1 MRKDIFIIVL
11 FFLVVLFLIKTDCI
25 AQVVE
30 QDTTDIGIVGSI
42 VKNDTLK
49 IKAKSPTGAMIRSML
64 VPGLGQWYNNKKL
77 KSLIVFCGQT
87 GLLINAVYLNQKLVK
102 STEYLEREFY
112 INNRNLSVWWLVG
125 VTLFSM
131 TDAFVDAHL
140 TDFDESPNL
149 SLLRIK
155 PIVSQRDA
163 GFKVSLCFNF

>member
-1 MRKDIFIIVL
+1 MRKNIFIITL
-11 FFLVVLFLIKTDCI
+11 FLSVVSFLIKTDCI
-25 AQVVE
+25 AQVVK

-49 IKAKSPTGAMIRSML
+49 IKAKSPTGAMIRSL
-64 VPGLGQWYNNKKL
+64 IFPGMGQWYNNKKL
-77 KSLIVFCGQT
+77 KALVVFCGQT
-87 GLLINAVYLNQKLVK
+87 GLLINSIYLNQKLVK
-102 STEYLEREFY
+102 SSEYWEREFY
-112 INNRNLSVWWLVG
+112 INNRNISVWWLVG

-149 SLLRIK
+149 SFLQIK
-155 PIVSQRDA
+155 PIVSQRDV